1 MENKQKK
8 QSPENDWI
16 DEQNKNDWVDSMT
29 SREYHQEEY
38 MAGVL

>member
-1 MENKQKK
+1 MENKT

-16 DEQNKNDWVDSMT
+16 DEQNKQAWNDTMS
-29 SREYHQEEY
+29 SREYHEEEY